1 MNYETSIHT
10 FEFVHGFN
18 SEQKFHQTYHGRMM
32 FQRHVRCS
40 SVQCRMTI
48 KSYLIDNTNFLG
60 KRWCLAFLMHYLT
73 LATLLDHALPV
84 CTCEMFCFTGMMQ
97 VLTKIVLILPGAD
110 SPSFREKKK
119 VAKFVYFLETM
130 MYECLIFWI
139 SMTVCITL
147 AVNSALFRLRVTP
160 GRLR

>member
-1 MNYETSIHT
+1 
-10 FEFVHGFN
+10 
-18 SEQKFHQTYHGRMM
+18 
-32 FQRHVRCS
+32 
-40 SVQCRMTI
+40 
-48 KSYLIDNTNFLG
+48 
-60 KRWCLAFLMHYLT
+60 MHYLT

-130 MYECLIFWI
+130 MYECLIF
-139 SMTVCITL
+139 
-147 AVNSALFRLRVTP
+147 
-160 GRLR
+160 